1 MLIRDFL
8 SPGFDAY
15 LITYPRRWCKSMNLS
30 MIKYFLTIE
39 VDKNGNRI
47 PKEKRKNT
55 KLFTGGEINLKD
67 YEDKLD
73 EIKILNPLMISKD

>member
-1 MLIRDFL
+1 MILQQPKIVDKSLLIKDFL
-8 SPGFDAY
+8 SPGADAY
-15 LITYPRRWCKSMNLS
+15 LITYPRRWYKSMNLS

-39 VDKNGNRI
+39 VDKHGNRI

-67 YEDKLD
+67 YDS
-73 EIKILNPLMISKD
+73 I